1 MNPLNLTPAEAQ
13 AVFAALS
20 RTVQDLLTYPDLD
33 GMEREQ
39 LAAAW
44 TAQKKVAAMLPG
56 VVGMD
61 EREAKVQ
68 AAMQ

>member
-1 MNPLNLTPAEAQ
+1 MKPLTLSPAEAQ
-13 AVFAALS
+13 AVFAALN
-20 RTVQDLLTYPDLD
+20 RTVQELLTYPDLD

-44 TAQKKVAAMLPG
+44 AVQKKVAAMLPG